1 MCVCAGVCACVSVL
15 ECVLVCVRAGVCAF
29 VCPCWSVCLCVSVL
43 ECVRVCVRACMLFDI
58 EYCDNLGEFIVYFC
72 LPILLFETCKVR
84 LHFVKTMSPMFT
96 FSNNNSFSLVSV
108 IFSFRT
114 HFHHDTVDF
123 SFFIF

>member
-1 MCVCAGVCACVSVL
+1 M
-15 ECVLVCVRAGVCAF
+15 CVRAGVCSC
-29 VCPCWSVCLCVSVL
+29 VCPCLL
-43 ECVRVCVRACMLFDI
+43 LFDI
-58 EYCDNLGEFIVYFC
+58 EFCDNLGEFIVYFC

-96 FSNNNSFSLVSV
+96 FSNNNSLSLVSV